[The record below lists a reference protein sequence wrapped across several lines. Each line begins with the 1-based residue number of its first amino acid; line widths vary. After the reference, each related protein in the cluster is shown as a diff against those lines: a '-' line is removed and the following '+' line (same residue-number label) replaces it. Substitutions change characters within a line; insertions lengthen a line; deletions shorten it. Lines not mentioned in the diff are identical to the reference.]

1 MKTLRLVSLFFVAAA
16 LTLGSAGCVHKPT
29 GITQIPDFPGSR
41 GPVTLPVRGGGGAP
55 GPDNGNPL
63 PPPTGVTESNDQQS
77 IGFGADNGQWSGVIA
92 NHTEDATTLKADTV
106 YFDFDSAT
114 IKTSTG
120 EDKKLND
127 VAAFLKGHQAD
138 ALRVEGNCDE
148 RGTEK
153 YNLSLGEK
161 RALAVREY
169 LANLGVDP
177 RQVVTV
183 SFGALRPALKGHDE
197 ASWSKNRR
205 DDFIVLVPK

>member
-1 MKTLRLVSLFFVAAA
+1 MKTSSLVSLFFVAAA
-16 LTLGSAGCVHKPT
+16 LTLGSAGCKHSPT
-29 GITQIPDFPGSR
+29 GITPLGDQPRGSVRPPGPPGGEPT
-41 GPVTLPVRGGGGAP
+41 GPGGGNVLPP
-55 GPDNGNPL
+55 GPA
-63 PPPTGVTESNDQQS
+63 VTESNVS
-77 IGFGADNGQWSGVIA
+77 GIGFSADNGQWSGVIA
-92 NHTEDATTLKADTV
+92 NHTEDASTLKADTV

-114 IKTSTG
+114 IKTS
-120 EDKKLND
+120 EDKKLDD
-127 VAAFLKGHQAD
+127 VAAFLKGHMAD